1 MTMGL
6 LSRISGDFTAAMKA
20 KDQQRLGTLRM
31 LKSAL
36 TMLEKELRRPVTDD
50 DALTVL
56 LKEAKQ
62 RADSITEFAKAGRQ
76 DLVQKEEAELAI
88 LKDYLPQQLSEAE
101 LAAAVDVAVVASGAA
116 SLKDMNKVMQAV
128 MNEFKGRVDGKTV
141 SALVRA
147 RLGGGPAAAP

>member
-101 LAAAVDVAVVASGAA
+101 LAAAVDAAVVASGAA